1 MLVSIPAAAVVAG
14 IVMITLALNGAD
26 SLVVDDYYKQ
36 GKTIN
41 QRIARDQAAADLGI
55 SGQVSADPAGMRLD
69 LKAAREL
76 NAPVLN
82 GRLVHVSDARQDATL
97 TFSITSDGSYL
108 ATSPMPAAG
117 IWRLHIEDPAG
128 KWRLVSERW
137 RADPGTGISLTPR
150 PELSRQATEGS
161 QQ

>member
-1 MLVSIPAAAVVAG
+1 MLMGIPGASVVAG

-41 QRIARDQAAADLGI
+41 QRIARDQVAADMQI
-55 SGQVSADPAGMRLD
+55 TGQVIADPAGMRLD
-69 LKAAREL
+69 LQSGQPL
-76 NAPVLN
+76 DAPVLN
-82 GRLVHVSDARQDATL
+82 GRLVHISDARQDMSL
-97 TFSITSDGSYL
+97 TFSRTADGAYL

-117 IWRLHIEDPAG
+117 IWRIHIEDPAG

-137 RADPGTGISLTPR
+137 RADSNTGISLSPR
-150 PELSRQATEGS
+150 AELSRQPTEGS